1 MTKRNCPQ
9 DDSLFMPKPKPKQI
23 KSEQFTPR
31 KIKIRVIGIGGGGAA
46 IVSEMSG
53 IMKAVS
59 FYAADTDL
67 KTFKRL
73 KKSVKPFQFGEK
85 LTLGLGTGLNP
96 ELAQRAACEEK
107 AKIAKLFKD
116 CDLVVLV
123 GALGGGVGSGAGP
136 VFAEIAAEQ
145 KVLSLGIFTL
155 PFSFE
160 GEKKTRVAKKALV
173 SLQEKLSAAMVVPNE
188 RIFLL
193 VDKKTPLKKSLSLL
207 NQTFAFW
214 LADLLAVIIKPGLI
228 NIDFADLKA
237 VLDKRGMKLFLS
249 KAVTQ
254 GPLRAEE
261 AAKNIFQN
269 PFFDEKP
276 KNVKRILFNI
286 TGGRD
291 LALKEVETISK
302 TIAALNPKAKI
313 IFGITENTSRSGKI
327 QIILLAVC
335 ENHCAVVEE
344 PPAPPSL
351 KLLRASKT
359 NKTNKKDKTKEAS
372 KKTSRRSA
380 VEVKQANEEEK
391 DREWAQEAD
400 WEVPAFMR

>member
-9 DDSLFMPKPKPKQI
+9 DDSLFMPNPKPKQI

-173 SLQEKLSAAMVVPNE
+173 SLQA
-188 RIFLL
+188 
-193 VDKKTPLKKSLSLL
+193 
-207 NQTFAFW
+207 
-214 LADLLAVIIKPGLI
+214 
-228 NIDFADLKA
+228 
-237 VLDKRGMKLFLS
+237 
-249 KAVTQ
+249 
-254 GPLRAEE
+254 
-261 AAKNIFQN
+261 
-269 PFFDEKP
+269 
-276 KNVKRILFNI
+276 
-286 TGGRD
+286 
-291 LALKEVETISK
+291 
-302 TIAALNPKAKI
+302 
-313 IFGITENTSRSGKI
+313 
-327 QIILLAVC
+327 
-335 ENHCAVVEE
+335 
-344 PPAPPSL
+344 
-351 KLLRASKT
+351 
-359 NKTNKKDKTKEAS
+359 
-372 KKTSRRSA
+372 
-380 VEVKQANEEEK
+380 
-391 DREWAQEAD
+391 
-400 WEVPAFMR
+400 